1 MVQRVTEREEKI
13 IKEIKNVCH
22 KTIEQITKLATET
35 EISMRNDEEILKR
48 FEGIEFKKQNDEEFV
63 KCLYFYDELKLLH
76 DKYVLRIQNV
86 VPFSLESRDL

>member
-35 EISMRNDEEILKR
+35 EILKILKR
-48 FEGIEFKKQNDEEFV
+48 FEGIEFKKQNDEEFI